1 MNILKNKFQ
10 ENRLF
15 VGVRYGISN
24 YKYDYSGPVV
34 SDPVWNGNYQLSL
47 DGITATSHWTEL
59 VLGAQVKI
67 WRNFHMGW
75 SVRLKTELSTTKNL
89 SSKPHYI
96 PGYGTTTSGTSWGG
110 TYSLIFDVDWGKKN
124 RVKRVIET
132 PVEVKVDVDTP
143 NDTINTSVE
152 APSPDM

>member
-1 MNILKNKFQ
+1 
-10 ENRLF
+10 
-15 VGVRYGISN
+15 
-24 YKYDYSGPVV
+24 
-34 SDPVWNGNYQLSL
+34 
-47 DGITATSHWTEL
+47 
-59 VLGAQVKI
+59 
-67 WRNFHMGW
+67 MGW

-143 NDTINTSVE
+143 NDIINTSVE